1 MEAAFGDRMSG
12 AVAQASKPAVAQV
25 SKPAEWPLGINAHES
40 KWPALSLSNGPSDSR
55 EFSILVVC
63 IMVWLKR
70 HLH

>member
-12 AVAQASKPAVAQV
+12 VVAQA
-25 SKPAEWPLGINAHES
+25 SKPAEWPLGITAHES
-40 KWPALSLSNGPSDSR
+40 KWPALSLPNGPSDSR